1 MTIQRF
7 LGATWAAIH
16 GPRGARALAVW
27 TLESGFR
34 GLMPGPAP
42 REIAWEGLRA
52 LRREMPF
59 QLVEG
64 LALAAP
70 RASGDRPDRGLG
82 SQHRGD
88 RATAVAAVQGALE
101 RARALGIRRVVLE
114 PGSVSLPD
122 GVEPLDVAAAT
133 LPEAVRNR
141 AVAARD
147 RGLDGALDAVC
158 RSLHGLCKANPD
170 MELCLVPGRGVESVG
185 SLAGLRA
192 IFDDLQSPQLGYWHE
207 AAVAAGRQ
215 EFLGEPQGAW
225 LEQFGARLRGMSVAD
240 RAEGSIQMPPGSGLV
255 DYPLLTNYVPRA
267 AAGVF
272 PVVVD
277 LDPGVPPVE
286 LPGVHAFLDR
296 LGL

>member
-1 MTIQRF
+1 MTIERF

-16 GPRGARALAVW
+16 GPRGARPLAVW

-64 LALAAP
+64 LSLGGA
-70 RASGDRPDRGLG
+70 RSGRDRPDRGLG

-88 RATAVAAVQGALE
+88 RTTAVAAVQGALE
-101 RARALGIRRVVLE
+101 RARALGIRRVLVE
-114 PGSVSLPD
+114 PGAVSLPD
-122 GVEPLDVAAAT
+122 GVDPVDVATASV
-133 LPEAVRNR
+133 PEAARDR

-147 RGLDGALDAVC
+147 RGLDGALDAAC
-158 RSLHGLCKANPD
+158 RSLHSLCKANPD
-170 MELCLVPGRGVESVG
+170 MELCLVPGRGVESLG
-185 SLAGLRA
+185 SLVGLRA
-192 IFDDLQSPQLGYWHE
+192 IFDDLQPLPLGYWHE

-225 LEQFGARLRGMSVAD
+225 LEQFGSLLRGLSVAD

-267 AAGVF
+267 ASGVF